1 MAINPSQRCHRAVIP
16 NERLSNAI
24 EQKIKSVKL
33 LRKEKEVKVEKG
45 GEKTEPGGSSGKM
58 TATRASCAAQSS
70 E

>member
-24 EQKIKSVKL
+24 EQKKSVKL